1 MPSVE
6 LSKLQAS
13 ALQASTGP
21 RAVAS
26 DERTPLGVARSDAAP
41 APAPAKAGPAAP
53 DSGVSIELGAGAVR
67 APALDTATPPVDRE
81 RVAEIR
87 KALEEGRYP
96 LVPTRI
102 ADAMI
107 AARVSLGMEK

>member
-6 LSKLQAS
+6 LSKLQATTAAR
-13 ALQASTGP
+13 ALSPGDST
-21 RAVAS
+21 
-26 DERTPLGVARSDAAP
+26 AP
-41 APAPAKAGPAAP
+41 APTPARARNAAAGGDA
-53 DSGVSIELGAGAVR
+53 SGVSVELGARAAGASGSGLE
-67 APALDTATPPVDRE
+67 PAGAPPVDRE

>member
-6 LSKLQAS
+6 LSKLQATTAAR
-13 ALQASTGP
+13 ALSPGD
-21 RAVAS
+21 R
-26 DERTPLGVARSDAAP
+26 DAAVP
-41 APAPAKAGPAAP
+41 ALAKGRSAASGQDAG
-53 DSGVSIELGAGAVR
+53 GVSVELGACA
-67 APALDTATPPVDRE
+67 AALEPAAAPPVDRE

>member
-13 ALQASTGP
+13 AAP
-21 RAVAS
+21 RALSSDDGAQLGAPSANVPAS
-26 DERTPLGVARSDAAP
+26 GGTRSGAEDVR
-41 APAPAKAGPAAP
+41 GI
-53 DSGVSIELGAGAVR
+53 SIEIGTR
-67 APALDTATPPVDRE
+67 AAAALEPSAPPVDRE

-107 AARVSLGMEK
+107 AAPVSFGMEK

>member
-13 ALQASTGP
+13 AAP
-21 RAVAS
+21 RALSSGDGVQLAPSANVPAS
-26 DERTPLGVARSDAAP
+26 GGTRSGAEDVR
-41 APAPAKAGPAAP
+41 GI
-53 DSGVSIELGAGAVR
+53 SIEIGSR
-67 APALDTATPPVDRE
+67 AAAALEPSAPPVDRE

-107 AARVSLGMEK
+107 AAQVSLGMER

>member
-6 LSKLQAS
+6 LSKLQAATAARALNTGERAGPS
-13 ALQASTGP
+13 A
-21 RAVAS
+21 
-26 DERTPLGVARSDAAP
+26 
-41 APAPAKAGPAAP
+41 APAKAPALSGSEPAR
-53 DSGVSIELGAGAVR
+53 GVSIEVGAASN
-67 APALDTATPPVDRE
+67 ATLETATPPVDRE

-107 AARVSLGMEK
+107 AARVSLGMER

>member
-6 LSKLQAS
+6 LSKLQAGT
-13 ALQASTGP
+13 LQASAAP
-21 RAVAS
+21 RAVAR
-26 DERTPLGVARSDAAP
+26 DERAPLGVAPSNAP
-41 APAPAKAGPAAP
+41 PTKAGPAAP
-53 DSGVSIELGAGAVR
+53 DSGVSIELGAGTVR

>member
-6 LSKLQAS
+6 LSKLQAAAAARSLSGGSASSS
-13 ALQASTGP
+13 ALPASESAGRTVAPPNRANGGEP
-21 RAVAS
+21 R
-26 DERTPLGVARSDAAP
+26 
-41 APAPAKAGPAAP
+41 
-53 DSGVSIELGAGAVR
+53 GVSVEVGATIGTALET
-67 APALDTATPPVDRE
+67 PAPPVDRE

-87 KALEEGRYP
+87 KALEEGTYP

>member
-6 LSKLQAS
+6 LSKLQAAAAARSLSGGSASSS
-13 ALQASTGP
+13 ALPASESAGRTVAPPNRGEP
-21 RAVAS
+21 R
-26 DERTPLGVARSDAAP
+26 
-41 APAPAKAGPAAP
+41 
-53 DSGVSIELGAGAVR
+53 GVSVEVGATIGTALET
-67 APALDTATPPVDRE
+67 PAPPVDRE

-87 KALEEGRYP
+87 KALEEGTYP